1 MKNFATFLRFLYLA
15 NFFTFFVGATYLGG
29 DAVNGKTEA
38 GQYFLSWHGHLTQV
52 SEAIFRYSYAHVVA
66 VFVLLPLTLIFSLF
80 SKPSLE
86 EIKWLNRTVGLL
98 GGLSAIYAFVR
109 FG

>member
-1 MKNFATFLRFLYLA
+1 MKNIATSIRFLSLV
-15 NFFTFFVGATYLGG
+15 NFFSFFLGAIYLGG

-38 GQYFLSWHGHLTQV
+38 GQYFLSWHGHFTQV
-52 SEAIFRYSYAHVVA
+52 SEAIFRYSYIHVMS
-66 VFVLLPLTLIFSLF
+66 VFVVMTLTLIVSLL
-80 SKPSLE
+80 SKPSPE

-98 GGLSAIYAFVR
+98 GGLSAAYALVR